1 MAMAEPETVLAT
13 IVDEHDLPVD
23 PSVSIGSMKR
33 QAGKFFP
40 DRGEIRLSRH
50 LLENHPEK
58 VKDVLRHELGHA
70 LAHHR
75 HGSDI
80 DPHGREWH
88 DAMADLGVDEP
99 ERLHEL
105 TLVEPDYVIAC
116 RADACDA
123 EIKRYQKSKVVRQ
136 PEKYRCGRCGS
147 QLCRKR

>member
-1 MAMAEPETVLAT
+1 MAEPETVLAT
-13 IVDEHDLPVD
+13 IVDEHDLSVD

-40 DRGEIRLSRH
+40 SRNEIRLSRH
-50 LLENHPEK
+50 LLEEHPEK
-58 VKDVLRHELGHA
+58 VEAVLRHELGHA

-80 DPHGREWH
+80 DPHGTEWH
-88 DAMADLGVDEP
+88 EAMADLGVDEP

-105 TLVEPDYVIAC
+105 TLVDPDYVLRC
-116 RADACDA
+116 VDDDCDA

-136 PEKYRCGRCGS
+136 PEEYRCGRCGS
-147 QLCRKR
+147 RLERIR